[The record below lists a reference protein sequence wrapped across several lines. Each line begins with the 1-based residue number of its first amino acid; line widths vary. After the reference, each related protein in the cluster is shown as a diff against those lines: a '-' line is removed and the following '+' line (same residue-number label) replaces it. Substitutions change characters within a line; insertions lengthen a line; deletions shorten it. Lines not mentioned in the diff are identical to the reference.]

1 MPQLFG
7 EAEEFD
13 NIFDDLGDSQKKD
26 ETIKNLHKILKPF
39 LLRRIKI
46 EVEKALL
53 PKKGNICILWNVR
66 VTENM
71 VKKRFKK

>member
-39 LLRRIKI
+39 LLRRIKL
-46 EVEKALL
+46 EVEKDLL
-53 PKKGNICILWNVR
+53 PKKEIYVFCGMSELQKTW
-66 VTENM
+66 
-71 VKKRFKK
+71 